1 MATIVISGAGSGI
14 GHTFLHAFASDP
26 STTIHAVDIVFHE
39 EVHDADFRAKIHR
52 HECNT
57 ASLESVK
64 KLASSLNGQAVDL
77 FIHCAAIRGLV
88 PDVTEKEQD
97 PKDAETMDVMDQD
110 TFSKTLQINTVGS
123 FLLIRALLPNLKAS
137 LHPPAKCVVM
147 SSRMGSIASNHD
159 GGSYAYRASKAGL
172 NAVIKSFSIDV
183 PEVCFTVMH
192 PGRVESR
199 MTRVREEG
207 AVDAKDAVDEMIPV
221 IEGLGKKDS
230 GKFYLK
236 DGSDIPW

>member
-1 MATIVISGAGSGI
+1 MRTIAISGAGSGI

-26 STTIHAVDIVFHE
+26 STTIHAIDITFQE
-39 EVHDADFRAKIHR
+39 EIHDEDLRAKICH

-57 ASLESVK
+57 ASLDSVN
-64 KLASSLNGQAVDL
+64 KLASSLNGQAIDL

-88 PDVTEKEQD
+88 PSVTKKEKD
-97 PKDAETMDVMDQD
+97 PKAAETIEVMDPE
-110 TFSKTLQINTVGS
+110 TFSKTLQINILGS

-137 LHPPAKCVVM
+137 QHPPAKCVVM
-147 SSRMGSIASNHD
+147 SSRMGSIGSNSD

-172 NAVIKSFSIDV
+172 NAVIKSFAIDV
-183 PEVCFTVMH
+183 PDVCFTIMH

-199 MTRVREEG
+199 MTHVREEG
-207 AVDAKDAVDEMIPV
+207 AVDAKDAINEMMPV

-236 DGSDIPW
+236 DGSEIPW

>member
-1 MATIVISGAGSGI
+1 MPVIAISGAGSGI
-14 GHTFLHAFASDP
+14 GHTFLHAFASEA
-26 STTIHAVDIVFHE
+26 TNTVHAIDITFHE
-39 EVHDADFRAKIHR
+39 EVNEADFHAKVIR

-57 ASLESVK
+57 SSTESVK
-64 KLASSLNGQAVDL
+64 NLVGELKDQPIDI

-88 PDVTEKEQD
+88 TSVTDKEDD
-97 PKDAETMDVMDQD
+97 PKAAETMDVLDSD
-110 TFSKTLQINTVGS
+110 TFLKTLQINTLGS
-123 FLLIRALLPNLKAS
+123 FLIIRALIPLLKAS
-137 LHPPAKCVVM
+137 HHPPAKCVIM

-172 NAVIKSFSIDV
+172 NAVVKSFSIDV
-183 PEVCFTVMH
+183 PEVCFTIMH

-199 MTRVREEG
+199 MTHVREEG
-207 AVDAKDAVDEMIPV
+207 AVDAEDAVKEMLPV

-236 DGSDIPW
+236 DGSEIPW